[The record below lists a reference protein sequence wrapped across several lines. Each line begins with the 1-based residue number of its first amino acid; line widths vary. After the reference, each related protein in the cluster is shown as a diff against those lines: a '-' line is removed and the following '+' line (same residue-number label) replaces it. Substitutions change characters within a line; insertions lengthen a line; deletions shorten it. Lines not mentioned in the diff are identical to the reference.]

1 MTVSRSTPRLR
12 LTALLLLGVLALVAT
27 TERTTA
33 TGIAGLLLQLVGLA
47 CIACAALGRVWASV
61 FIAGYKDAQLVRG
74 GPYSVLRHPLY
85 ALSLLAMLGAGLT
98 TRSVTLTAALLV
110 VFVDCVKELPATLLL
125 RPFNY
130 NTLSTRVYELASL
143 ERLSEAAQVG
153 GDDGVALGEQG
164 QETRPGMGGRT
175 GAVQK
180 QKRRTIACNLHMPV
194 DAGCID
200 DAAGGAIGPIVR
212 VSFEVQWFRHRRGL
226 PARA

>member
-12 LTALLLLGVLALVAT
+12 LTALLLLGVLVLVAT

-98 TRSVTLTAALLV
+98 TRSVTFTAALLV
-110 VFVDCVKELPATLLL
+110 VFAAIYARAAREEDRFLRAAHGDTFDRYAREVNAFRPHWPAYTVPEAIEVRPRVLWKAFLDAGTLLG
-125 RPFNY
+125 Y
-130 NTLSTRVYELASL
+130 WTLLILADAL
-143 ERLSEAAQVG
+143 QRAA
-153 GDDGVALGEQG
+153 L
-164 QETRPGMGGRT
+164 TPTWMT
-175 GAVQK
+175 
-180 QKRRTIACNLHMPV
+180 
-194 DAGCID
+194 
-200 DAAGGAIGPIVR
+200 
-212 VSFEVQWFRHRRGL
+212 L
-226 PARA
+226 P